1 MQKLEHEPCPFCKKK
16 TLSLTE
22 DEVDIPYFGKC
33 FLFSMQCSSCKYFKS
48 DVEAAE
54 RKEPIRYTLEVNS
67 TKDMNIRIVKS
78 SEATI
83 KIPQLKVEVTPGPA
97 SEGYITNVEGVL
109 QRFKK
114 QIGQER
120 DNADDDEVR
129 EKAKSLLKKFWKV
142 ECGDV
147 AVKIVLEDP
156 SGNSAIVSEKA
167 KIEQLK

>member
-147 AVKIVLEDP
+147 AVKIVIEDP

>member
-147 AVKIVLEDP
+147 AVKIV
-156 SGNSAIVSEKA
+156 I
-167 KIEQLK
+167 

>member
-147 AVKIVLEDP
+147 AVKIVIEDP
-156 SGNSAIVSEKA
+156 SGNSAIVS
-167 KIEQLK
+167 

>member
-129 EKAKSLLKKFWKV
+129 KKAKSLLKKFWKV